1 MKYYKKYLH
10 DEIKQL
16 YFKHFA
22 YLQIQDKIISGEFDS
37 SFLNNI
43 IIQDAIIKEIT
54 TLIEII
60 EDIWG
65 TFYLSF
71 NLRSRIFIKL
81 QKNSGGYWDN
91 KKFKDYFQI
100 NC

>member
-1 MKYYKKYLH
+1 MNLLTVSLFKF
-10 DEIKQL
+10 DENLITFPKIKT
-16 YFKHFA
+16 
-22 YLQIQDKIISGEFDS
+22 
-37 SFLNNI
+37 N
-43 IIQDAIIKEIT
+43 AIIKEIT

-65 TFYLSF
+65 TIYLSF
-71 NLRSRIFIKL
+71 NLRSSIFIKL